1 MNFNK
6 VKINWGM
13 RFIFKKILRTCGLI
27 SKTRPSLAF
36 HKQIW
41 IWQQTRSWNCSHA
54 VKTFEECASTTGKL
68 SIFSRNCVGFFFLH
82 VHENVWSQI
91 NLDIVNIYESGKD
104 SAGGNQSP
112 KWEWITQYNDSPF
125 GIICFTMWL
134 FGRAHN
140 WRLTDYSTLF
150 FLWQCQLAL
159 LPSLSTPPPTP
170 SIFEIATII
179 LLINLPE
186 CQIFW

>member
-1 MNFNK
+1 MQLKHLKNVLQPQVN
-6 VKINWGM
+6 
-13 RFIFKKILRTCGLI
+13 CQY
-27 SKTRPSLAF
+27 F
-36 HKQIW
+36 HEIVW
-41 IWQQTRSWNCSHA
+41 
-54 VKTFEECASTTGKL
+54 
-68 SIFSRNCVGFFFLH
+68 FFFLH

-159 LPSLSTPPPTP
+159 LPSLSTPPLP
-170 SIFEIATII
+170 
-179 LLINLPE
+179 LLLYLKSPQSY
-186 CQIFW
+186 C